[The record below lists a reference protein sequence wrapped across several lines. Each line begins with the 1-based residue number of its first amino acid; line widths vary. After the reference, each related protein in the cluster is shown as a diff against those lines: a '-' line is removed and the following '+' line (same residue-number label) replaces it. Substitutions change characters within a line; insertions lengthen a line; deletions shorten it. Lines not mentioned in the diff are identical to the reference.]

1 MRMNLKFRLFII
13 ALTKVWKIIIYVVRN
28 IVCNWYLFQFF
39 TVVELC

>member
-1 MRMNLKFRLFII
+1 MRMNLKFRRFII

-28 IVCNWYLFQFF
+28 IVRYWYLFQFF